1 MLCLKKKL
9 LSCIIK
15 HSMKHSLQIF
25 LIGWLCVFSMANP
38 KALPGVVLCI
48 GEDGHVELEL
58 AENERCSASEANGS
72 AFSFESFL
80 LDRDDHCG
88 NCADIPMFCES
99 TKSAIQQT
107 RAVLQPAFQT
117 TGILLSKQV
126 FQYVSPFSCAWRI
139 SPPPRPSLALISIC
153 SVRLLV

>member
-1 MLCLKKKL
+1 MPAIKKYFQALLIYSLCL
-9 LSCIIK
+9 
-15 HSMKHSLQIF
+15 
-25 LIGWLCVFSMANP
+25 FSMANP

-58 AENERCSASEANGS
+58 SENERCSASEAYGHAS
-72 AFSFESFL
+72 SSVSFL
-80 LDRDDHCG
+80 LDRDYHCG

-107 RAVLQPAFQT
+107 RAVLQPALQAP
-117 TGILLSKQV
+117 GILLLKQV